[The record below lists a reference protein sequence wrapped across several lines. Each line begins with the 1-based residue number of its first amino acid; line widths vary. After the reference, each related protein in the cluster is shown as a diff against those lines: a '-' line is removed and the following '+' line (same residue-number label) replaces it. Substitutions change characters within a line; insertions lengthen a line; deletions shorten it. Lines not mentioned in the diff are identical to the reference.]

1 MTHTNVIIVDDHA
14 LMRSGLKLILAN
26 QDDIHVVGE
35 ADNGVEA
42 LQLIESTQPDI
53 VLLDI
58 SMPGMNGLECLQTIR
73 GKFPTIKVILLT
85 MHEDMQYLRQGLANG
100 AMGYVLK
107 KSADDVLYQAIR
119 TVCSGSMFLPASTGK
134 IITSGSDARQ
144 GQKNV
149 GFDKPLS
156 EKEKKVLGLI
166 AMGYTN
172 AEIAEQLIISVKT
185 VETYKYR
192 IMEKLQTRKR
202 SELVKYAVQ
211 NGLTESGD

>member
-14 LMRSGLKLILAN
+14 LMRSGLKLMLAN
-26 QDDIHVVGE
+26 QDDIRVVGE
-35 ADNGVEA
+35 TDNGVEA
-42 LQLIESTQPDI
+42 LELIESIQPDI
-53 VLLDI
+53 VLMDI
-58 SMPGMNGLECLQTIR
+58 SMPGMNGLECLKTIR
-73 GKFPTIKVILLT
+73 DKFPEVKVILLT
-85 MHEDMQYLRQGLANG
+85 MHEDMQYLRQGLTNG

-119 TVCSGSMFLPASTGK
+119 TVCSGAMFLPANTGK
-134 IITSGSDARQ
+134 FIMSALDARQ
-144 GQKNV
+144 GQEKV
-149 GFDKPLS
+149 GPDKPLS

-211 NGLTESGD
+211 NGLTESSE

>member
-1 MTHTNVIIVDDHA
+1 M
-14 LMRSGLKLILAN
+14 LAN
-26 QDDIHVVGE
+26 QDDIRVVGE
-35 ADNGVEA
+35 ADNGVKA
-42 LQLIESTQPDI
+42 LELVESTQPDI

-58 SMPGMNGLECLQTIR
+58 SMPDMTGLECLKMMR
-73 GKFPTIKVILLT
+73 SKFPEVKVILLT
-85 MHEDMQYLRQGLANG
+85 MHEDMQYLRQGLTNG

-119 TVCSGSMFLPASTGK
+119 TVCSGAMFLPASTGK
-134 IITSGSDARQ
+134 IIMSGLDEQQ
-144 GQKNV
+144 GQANV
-149 GFDKPLS
+149 GLDKPLS

-192 IMEKLQTRKR
+192 IMEKLQTQKR
-202 SELVKYAVQ
+202 SEMVKYAVQ
-211 NGLTESGD
+211 HGLTEPAE